1 MPSAEPGLLSDPG
14 IPASANPPLKGVP
27 NMGRRTTSRL
37 SRAPVL
43 PVALL
48 ALPLVSACLDG
59 GQAGAAASGEEES
72 RGWAVVVGISEY
84 ENFPVLERGAPD
96 AEKMRSMLEGS
107 AWGIPGE
114 NIRTLVDGEATKE
127 NIRAALTDWLPSR
140 VGSADWVVVYF
151 SGYASRI
158 EDTSGDEEDGIDT
171 GFCPADARAHEFRQ
185 DIIDDELSRWLDQLP
200 TDRVTLIVDS
210 DHEGVGDHDPDHPGH
225 EEHADQFDL
234 DPIGV
239 SRCGDLPI
247 GWTTSEGD

>member
-1 MPSAEPGLLSDPG
+1 
-14 IPASANPPLKGVP
+14 
-27 NMGRRTTSRL
+27 MGRRSIFAFSRF
-37 SRAPVL
+37 SRVL
-43 PVALL
+43 ALAGVLALL
-48 ALPLVSACLDG
+48 SVSACGDG
-59 GQAGAAASGEEES
+59 SRGAGASEGRES
-72 RGWAVVVGISEY
+72 QGWALVVGISDY
-84 ENFPVLERGAPD
+84 ENFPALERGAPD
-96 AEKMRSMLEGS
+96 AEKMRGMLEGS
-107 AWGIPGE
+107 AWGIPPE

-127 NIRAALTDWLPSR
+127 NIGRALGEWLPSR
-140 VGSADWVVVYF
+140 VQSQDWVVVYF

-171 GFCPADARAHEFRQ
+171 GFCPADALAEEYEQ
-185 DIIDDELSRWLDQLP
+185 DIIDDELSRWLDGLP

-247 GWTTSEGD
+247 GWTASTGD

>member
-1 MPSAEPGLLSDPG
+1 
-14 IPASANPPLKGVP
+14 
-27 NMGRRTTSRL
+27 MGRRPISPLFRV
-37 SRAPVL
+37 PIL
-43 PVALL
+43 PAALL
-48 ALPLVSACLDG
+48 ALPLVSACGDG
-59 GQAGAAASGEEES
+59 GQAGAAASGERES
-72 RGWAVVVGISEY
+72 QGWAVVVGISDY

-96 AEKMRSMLEGS
+96 AEKMRGMLEGS
-107 AWGIPGE
+107 SWGIPAE
-114 NIRTLVDGEATKE
+114 NIRALIDGEATKE
-127 NIRAALTDWLPSR
+127 NIGEALTQWLPSR
-140 VGSADWVVVYF
+140 VRSEDWVVVYF

-171 GFCPADARAHEFRQ
+171 GFCPVDAQASEFGQ

-247 GWTTSEGD
+247 GWAASEGS